1 MSPIKQVLFLVLCL
15 LLLKPLLSAQLL
27 LPSEDTFVSASNPT
41 LNYGTSPIL
50 VVQPGSVVYMK
61 FNLSSVPTS
70 ASIQRATLRLYVD
83 ALVTPG
89 MFDVFP
95 VLGDWSEN
103 TLTYGSNPPGLGA
116 SAIGRAIP
124 VTSFSLNNYVL
135 ADITSLVQ
143 GWVSRRLAN
152 NGLALKLTSAG
163 GTFSLD
169 AREAL
174 LTGNAPE
181 LDIKL
186 VNGAD
191 AAGPYADRSGQDS
204 F

>member
-1 MSPIKQVLFLVLCL
+1 MSSIKQALFLVLCL
-15 LLLKPLLSAQLL
+15 PLLKPIVDAQLL
-27 LPSEDTFVSASNPT
+27 PSADTFVSASNPN

-61 FNLSSVPTS
+61 FNLVPLPTGASV
-70 ASIQRATLRLYVD
+70 QRATLRLYVD
-83 ALVTPG
+83 VLVSPG
-89 MFDVFP
+89 IFDVFP
-95 VLGDWSEN
+95 VLGEWSEN
-103 TLTYGSNPPGLGA
+103 TLTYSSNPPRLGS
-116 SAIGRAIP
+116 SATGQTISI
-124 VTSFSLNNYVL
+124 TSFSLNNYVL
-135 ADITSLVQ
+135 ADITGLVQ
-143 GWVSRRLAN
+143 DWLSGKLAN

-163 GTFSLD
+163 GTFSFD

-186 VNGAD
+186 IKGGDTPGPGAKE
-191 AAGPYADRSGQDS
+191 AEQNP

>member
-1 MSPIKQVLFLVLCL
+1 MSSIKQVLFLVLCL
-15 LLLKPLLSAQLL
+15 LLLKPLLGAQLR
-27 LPSEDTFVSASNPT
+27 PSEDTFVSASNPN

-61 FNLSSVPTS
+61 FNLSSLPLS
-70 ASIQRATLRLYVD
+70 ASVQRATLRLYVD
-83 ALVTPG
+83 ALVEPG

-103 TLTYGSNPPGLGA
+103 TLTYSSNPPGLGP
-116 SAIGRAIP
+116 SAIGRTIP

-143 GWVSRRLAN
+143 DWVNRKLAN

-163 GTFSLD
+163 GTFSFD

-186 VNGAD
+186 VKGVD
-191 AAGPYADRSGQDS
+191 PTGPYANGSE
-204 F
+204 

>member
-1 MSPIKQVLFLVLCL
+1 MSSSQQTLFLVLCL
-15 LLLKPLLSAQLL
+15 LLLKPLLGAQLL
-27 LPSEDTFVSASNPT
+27 PSVDTFVSASNPT

-50 VVQPGSVVYMK
+50 VVEPGTVVYMK
-61 FNLSSVPTS
+61 FDLPSLPVGASVKL
-70 ASIQRATLRLYVD
+70 ATLRLYVD

-89 MFDVFP
+89 IFDVFP
-95 VLGDWSEN
+95 VLGPWSEDK
-103 TLTYGSNPPGLGA
+103 LTYSSNLPRLGP
-116 SAIGRAIP
+116 SATGRTIP

-143 GWVSRRLAN
+143 DWLSGKLAN
-152 NGLALKLTSAG
+152 NGLALKLTSKA
-163 GTFSLD
+163 GTFSFD

-174 LTGNAPE
+174 LTGNAPG

-186 VNGAD
+186 VKEGDMSGLHANGSKQN
-191 AAGPYADRSGQDS
+191 P